1 MFLDM
6 EKANAIASKPGSL
19 QVTNCSCRVQN
30 PEGAYARLPQL
41 PATPKT
47 KGPGMRTLRAL
58 TRMMERYNRAVAPG
72 SNCAAWQLFIEA
84 CRYDLHRLPW
94 SESAELVAP
103 EGFAQYWTHVAL
115 GESLDFDAE
124 SGDCSVAAT
133 QVRLG
138 NLIDV
143 CPTNFAAESLPSF
156 ALSLMRTESNSRNFA
171 SEG

>member
-1 MFLDM
+1 MFSDM

-19 QVTNCSCRVQN
+19 RLTNCSCRVRN
-30 PEGAYARLPQL
+30 PEGGACARLPRCAQD
-41 PATPKT
+41 
-47 KGPGMRTLRAL
+47 KGGGYDNAAR
-58 TRMMERYNRAVAPG
+58 VAPG
-72 SNCAAWQLFIEA
+72 SNCAAWQLAIEA

-94 SESAELVAP
+94 SDL
-103 EGFAQYWTHVAL
+103 VAL

-124 SGDCSVAAT
+124 SGDCSIGAT

-143 CPTNFAAESLPSF
+143 CPTKFAAESLPSF
-156 ALSLMRTESNSRNFA
+156 ALSLIGTESNSRNFA